1 MKIHEYQ
8 AIEIFEKAGIPVA
21 SGKVATEVDEAVVI
35 ASEMG
40 YPVVLKSQVLVGGRG
55 KAGGIKVVQDEET
68 LKTTFASLRQL
79 EIKSYPVEKIAVVG
93 AIDIEKEFYA
103 GITIDPVKN
112 DVVLI
117 ASSEG
122 GVEIEEVAKDNPE
135 AIKKY
140 YLQGERQL
148 DLTRFRDFIEGV
160 FDEKKHQ
167 EIATDIFQK
176 LINVFFDL
184 DCSLAEINPLV
195 IDGDG
200 NILAADA
207 KINFDD
213 NAMMRHPELE
223 ELRDMRYEDPDELE
237 ATEKNLSFVKL
248 EGNVGCIVNG
258 AGLAMA
264 TMDIVKL
271 CGGQPANFLDVGGSS
286 NPKKVLDALDLIL
299 RNKDVKAILINIF
312 GGITR
317 CDDIANGILQAR
329 EQIELPVPLVIRL
342 TGTNEIEAK
351 ELLLKNDVEV
361 YSTMREAVEKVV
373 TLANN

>member
-8 AIEIFEKAGIPVA
+8 AIEIFKKAGIPVA
-21 SGKVATEVDEAVVI
+21 SGKVASEVEDAVAI
-35 ASEMG
+35 AEESG

-55 KAGGIKVVQDEET
+55 KAGGIKVVQNKEELVST
-68 LKTTFASLRQL
+68 FTTLRQL
-79 EIKSYPVEKIAVVG
+79 QIGGYPVEKVAVVR
-93 AIDIEKEFYA
+93 AIDIKKEFYI
-103 GITIDPVKN
+103 GVTIDPGKD

-117 ASSEG
+117 ASAEG
-122 GVEIEEVAKDNPE
+122 GVEIEEVAKTNPD

-140 YLQGERQL
+140 YLQGSATL
-148 DLTRFRDFIEGV
+148 DLDRFQEFVSSV
-160 FDEKKHQ
+160 FEDKTHQ

-176 LINVFFDL
+176 LIKTFFEL
-184 DCSLAEINPLV
+184 DCSIAEINPLV

-207 KINFDD
+207 KINFDE
-213 NAMMRHPELE
+213 NALDKHPEIE
-223 ELRDMRYEDPDELE
+223 EMRDMAYEDADELE

-271 CGGQPANFLDVGGSS
+271 AGGQPANFLDVGGSS
-286 NPKKVLDALDLIL
+286 NPEKVLNALKIIL
-299 RNKDVKAILINIF
+299 RNPDIKAILINIF

-329 EQIELPVPLVIRL
+329 EQIDLPVPLVVRL
-342 TGTNEIEAK
+342 TGTNETEAK
-351 ELLLKNDVEV
+351 EILSNNGIET
-361 YSTMREAVEKVV
+361 YATMREAVEKVV
-373 TLANN
+373 ALSK